1 MPELKPALKM
11 RPKPTRDRELKVE
24 VGVGVGIKEVVEVEV
39 GYSFP
44 CQHLY
49 DLIPCDLSTL
59 RVQY

>member
-1 MPELKPALKM
+1 M
-11 RPKPTRDRELKVE
+11 RPKLTEQLEVGVG